1 MRKLSV
7 TNQGGCRLAV
17 RVLLAAAL
25 FVLPLLPAF
34 AQAKLEPIGQLEN
47 SYQTGQAYTIRMK
60 YTDPDDEK
68 VSKNKALFI
77 DESGAGRVPT
87 EASAI
92 EGTDVT
98 KGVTIVWD
106 VKNLAQGSHKA
117 HFEVSAGGK
126 TVRYPEAADSFYTFG
141 VEALGTKFI
150 ILGVGLLVGLAGV
163 PFIVFFLSRSMNPR
177 GDPSNAARVGLLFGI
192 LACCALFIYL
202 FANVYGALVWAILIV
217 GIIAAAILMTR
228 RR

>member
-1 MRKLSV
+1 M
-7 TNQGGCRLAV
+7 TNQRSHRLAI
-17 RVLLAAAL
+17 RLLLMAVLSMLT
-25 FVLPLLPAF
+25 LLPAF
-34 AQAKLEPIGQLEN
+34 AQEAKMEPVGQLES
-47 SYQTGQAYTIRMK
+47 SYQAGQRYTIRMR
-60 YTDPDDEK
+60 YTDPDDEPVQK
-68 VSKNKALFI
+68 AKALFI
-77 DESGAGRVPT
+77 DESSAGRVEYPAT
-87 EASAI
+87 AV
-92 EGTDVT
+92 EGADVT

-106 VKNLAQGSHKA
+106 LNKLAQGSHKA
-117 HFEVSAGGK
+117 HFSVSAGGK
-126 TVRYPEAADSFYTFG
+126 TVRYPTNPEEFYTFG

-150 ILGVGLLVGLAGV
+150 ILGIGLLVGLAGV

-202 FANVYGALVWAILIV
+202 FANVYGPLVWAILVV